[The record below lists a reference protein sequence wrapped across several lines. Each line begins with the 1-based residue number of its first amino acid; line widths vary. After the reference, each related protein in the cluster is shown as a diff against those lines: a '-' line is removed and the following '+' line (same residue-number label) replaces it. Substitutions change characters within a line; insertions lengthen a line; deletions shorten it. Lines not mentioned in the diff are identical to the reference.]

1 MNNLLAGHK
10 LPINRGHPTNKIYLS
25 LRLHLRIFTMTN
37 NNNNNNNNKSNNK
50 IVRNLILIKSK
61 RELELT
67 KRVIDPVFCFF
78 PPGFSPTADQALSR
92 TG

>member
-1 MNNLLAGHK
+1 MTNN
-10 LPINRGHPTNKIYLS
+10 
-25 LRLHLRIFTMTN
+25 N